1 MENQHTGKFEY
12 IKFEERRAP
21 FRKYMDFLSKEN
33 IPVSDWM
40 EHFTAYIG
48 HMSLSR
54 VIGLYEL
61 YKKTMGV
68 SGHIGEIGIYKG
80 SSFFLFAKLIKIFE
94 GESLTQVHGFDWF
107 QGTGD
112 DDIEMKIEQGGY
124 RHSFEAVS
132 KLNEMQ
138 GLTNMAFIH
147 KMDVVTELKKFLDDN
162 LHLQFKLFF
171 MDAGTHKVVKAALP
185 LIWERITPGG
195 IVILDQY
202 NHELS
207 PGETLAV
214 REILPNQKVHV
225 IPNIWMPSGYLIKE

>member
-1 MENQHTGKFEY
+1 MAQHKGKFEY
-12 IKFEERRAP
+12 LKFDDRRKPFVEYVNYLETKDIPIK
-21 FRKYMDFLSKEN
+21 
-33 IPVSDWM
+33 DWM
-40 EHFTAYIG
+40 EHFTSYIG

-54 VIGLYEL
+54 VLGLYEL
-61 YKKTMGV
+61 YKKTLGI

-80 SSFFLFAKLIKIFE
+80 ASFFLFAKLIKIFE
-94 GESLTQVHGFDWF
+94 SESLTQVHGFDWF

-124 RHSFEAVS
+124 QQSYQEIINLNKKQGFEN
-132 KLNEMQ
+132 L
-138 GLTNMAFIH
+138 AFIH
-147 KMDVVTELKKFLDDN
+147 KMDVVEELEEFLNDH

-171 MDAGTHKVVKAALP
+171 LDAGTHKVVKKVLP

-195 IVILDQY
+195 IVVFDQY

-214 REILPNQKVHV
+214 REVLPNQKVHI
-225 IPNIWMPSGYLIKE
+225 IPNIWMPSGYVIKE